1 MKRLRWGTSRW
12 SGGYSH
18 KYIVYTDTNGN
29 QHIAHGGPT
38 SLIWGDIE
46 TDHGRAGSSEE
57 LYAGEWDERLN
68 DHRETIIEQE
78 DLSAEWAKIKKLM
91 DEIEGERHDYQMLK
105 PEFEFSGRH
114 GIESRGAPFATGQL

>member
-1 MKRLRWGTSRW
+1 MANEKIEVGYKPLV
-12 SGGYSH
+12 GGYSH

-78 DLSAEWAKIKKLM
+78 DLSAEWAKIKN
-91 DEIEGERHDYQMLK
+91 
-105 PEFEFSGRH
+105 
-114 GIESRGAPFATGQL
+114 